1 MITMT
6 SPIVLGNGS
15 IACTLLKHC
24 WVACNVHC
32 LHSCHYVPQEALHLG
47 STVVGRLQCPVG
59 LVMGTTSGYRPMS
72 IACTLLGSL
81 AMSMFYLY
89 DNTLMYVHYLWHPR
103 DIFTWLTY

>member
-47 STVVGRLQCPVG
+47 STVVGRLQCPVD

-72 IACTLLGSL
+72 IACTLLGRL
-81 AMSMFYLY
+81 QCPKYLFKSMFDQLINFY
-89 DNTLMYVHYLWHPR
+89 NR
-103 DIFTWLTY
+103 F